1 MKNRLI
7 IFNLKNWAVFAFAIA
22 AASFISI
29 LLSRFST
36 SDFHVPMIF
45 VLAVLVISLYTE
57 GYFYGVLA
65 AVVGV
70 FAVNWAFTYPYFAF
84 NFSLPGYLLTFVTML
99 TVGIVTSL
107 LSSRSKE
114 QERARMESEREKI
127 RANLLR
133 AISHDLRTPL
143 TSISGSI
150 STVLEEGALLSE
162 SRKAE
167 LLADAKSDAEW
178 LCRMV
183 DNLLSVTRI
192 RSDSN
197 VIRKENE
204 LLEEVVA
211 EAALTFAKRNP
222 HINLDIQLP
231 ANPVFVPMDAMLV
244 EQVLINIMDNAVIH
258 GVTTDKIKIIAVED
272 SKFVNVCITDNG
284 KGISKAIIDHLFD
297 GSLQLTYGNAADNN
311 KFMGIGLQVCK
322 TIVEAHGGRITARNT
337 DEGAEFSFS
346 LAK

>member
-1 MKNRLI
+1 MKNRVI
-7 IFNLKNWAVFAFAIA
+7 VFNLRSWLVFAFTMG
-22 AASFISI
+22 AASFISV
-29 LLSRFST
+29 LLSRFSA

-45 VLAVLVISLYTE
+45 VLAVLVISLYTD

-65 AVVGV
+65 AVAGV
-70 FAVNWAFTYPYFAF
+70 FAVNWAFTYPYLAF
-84 NFSLPGYLLTFVTML
+84 NFSLPGYLLTFITMFA
-99 TVGIVTSL
+99 VGIVTSL
-107 LSSRSKE
+107 LSSRNKE
-114 QERARMESEREKI
+114 QERIRLESEREKL

-150 STVLEEGALLSE
+150 STVLDEETVLSE
-162 SRKAE
+162 SRKKE
-167 LLADAKSDAEW
+167 LLTNAKSDAEW

-192 RSDSN
+192 RSDSS

-211 EAALTFAKRNP
+211 EAVTAFAKRNP
-222 HINLDIQLP
+222 DIELDIQLP
-231 ANPVFVPMDAMLV
+231 ADPLFVPMDAMLV
-244 EQVLINIMDNAVIH
+244 EQVFMNILDNAVIH
-258 GVTTDKIKIIAVED
+258 GVTTDKIEIIASED
-272 SKFVNVCITDNG
+272 DKFVNICVRDNG
-284 KGISKAIIDHLFD
+284 RGISKAIIDNLFD
-297 GSLQLTYGNAADNN
+297 GSLQFVYGNAADNN

-322 TIVEAHGGRITARNT
+322 TIVEAHGGRIAARNT
-337 DEGAEFSFS
+337 GDGAEFTFS